1 MAALRDIP
9 MAEPALAVIARL
21 NARANPPACRQ
32 RGELAAA
39 WPPALAPDARA
50 PDTLWGSTPI
60 RAGRVDRL
68 LRHLPGRQATMTM
81 AGAVTDSGSGLGF
94 ADAVVRLDVVSRLRL
109 HAELECRVQE
119 VGTQRAWVLW
129 LPS

>member
-68 LRHLPGRQATMTM
+68 LRHLHGRLWHHPPWQPT
-81 AGAVTDSGSGLGF
+81 LKR
-94 ADAVVRLDVVSRLRL
+94 RLPHSLPPQRPQTYRLLALFR
-109 HAELECRVQE
+109 
-119 VGTQRAWVLW
+119 TQ
-129 LPS
+129 